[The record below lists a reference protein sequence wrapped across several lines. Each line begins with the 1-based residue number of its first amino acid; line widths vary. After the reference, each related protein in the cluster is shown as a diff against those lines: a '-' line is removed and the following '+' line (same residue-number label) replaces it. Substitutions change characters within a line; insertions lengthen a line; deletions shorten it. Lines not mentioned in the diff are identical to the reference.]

1 MSKHLTGGPN
11 PNNNNKNNNNRA
23 RAVSSANEPI
33 TYDISFES
41 VVEAFEDCLSNKRG
55 SPDFLQYLLDS
66 QTDLYHLHRE
76 VQAGIYEPEP
86 SRSFVKSWPVYREIF
101 AAQFRDRIMHHWW
114 ASRVNPLF
122 EQRHQD
128 IGNVAKNCRKGQ
140 GQLVAI
146 KEIAGMLNEHPDWWI
161 GHFDIEAFFISI
173 DKALLYEML
182 DIFIRDNYKG
192 DDIDTV
198 LFVTRQ
204 IVFNTPQEHA
214 VKIGSER
221 HWLNVPKYKS
231 LFSRPKEKGC
241 AIGNLPSQLNA
252 NFLGSVLDYWI
263 VCVKGHK
270 HYLRFS
276 DDIFILL
283 PSREEFTNL
292 LPELKC
298 FLNHQL
304 LLNLHPKKIY
314 IQPACKGVLFAGAMI
329 LPGRTYISNRTRG
342 RMYDK
347 LRYYN
352 KLAEEGKALENL
364 EYFVQ
369 SINSY
374 LGMMIHHKSYNIRKK
389 VMYMLHRE
397 WWKYVMMDGK
407 FTRLIIKK
415 RYKSREQLKARIRS
429 GEYKRLLTPELET
442 STDGEK

>member
-1 MSKHLTGGPN
+1 MSSKHKTGALN
-11 PNNNNKNNNNRA
+11 PNNNNKNNSFSV
-23 RAVSSANEPI
+23 RAVCSANTTI
-33 TYDISFES
+33 TYDVSFES
-41 VVEAFEDCLSNKRG
+41 IIEAYEDCLSNKRG
-55 SPDFLQYLLDS
+55 SLEFLRYL
-66 QTDLYHLHRE
+66 QEYQIDLYNLWRE
-76 VQAGIYEPEP
+76 IATGAYTPSA
-86 SRSFVKSWPVYREIF
+86 SRSFVLSWPVYREIF
-101 AAQFRDRIMHHWW
+101 AAQFRDRIVHHWW
-114 ASRVNPLF
+114 AARVNPLF
-122 EQRHQD
+122 EKRHQD

-263 VCVKGHK
+263 VCVKGDK

-276 DDIFILL
+276 DDIFMLL
-283 PSREEFTNL
+283 PSREDFTNL
-292 LPELKC
+292 LPELDT
-298 FLNHQL
+298 FLNQQL
-304 LLNLHPKKIY
+304 LLKLHPKKIY
-314 IQPACKGVLFAGAMI
+314 IQPACKGVLFAGSMI

-352 KLAEEGKALENL
+352 VLAEEGKAEQYLDK
-364 EYFVQ
+364 FAQ
-369 SINSY
+369 SMNSY
-374 LGMMIHHKSYNIRKK
+374 LGMTVHHSAYNVRKK
-389 VMYMLHRE
+389 LAEHVSPI
-397 WWKYVMMDGK
+397 WWKYVYMSAGYK
-407 FTRLIIKK
+407 HFVIKK
-415 RYKSREQLKARIRS
+415 KYRASEILKWTIKNKGYRQI
-429 GEYKRLLTPELET
+429 LTPELE
-442 STDGEK
+442 